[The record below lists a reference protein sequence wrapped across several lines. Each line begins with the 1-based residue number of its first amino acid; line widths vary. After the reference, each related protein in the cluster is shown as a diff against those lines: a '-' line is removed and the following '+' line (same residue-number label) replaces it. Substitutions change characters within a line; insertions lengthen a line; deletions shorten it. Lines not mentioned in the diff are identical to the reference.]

1 MKNQYIYEILIEMIE
16 EYLEI
21 KRRQEILENMPI
33 EDDWGD

>member
-16 EYLEI
+16 EYLEV
-21 KRRQEILENMPI
+21 KERQEILENMPI